1 MKGWLLKE
9 NAELQQQLESSEREK
24 QTVRQQLISSQRQN
38 QELRQRVS
46 LVCVELMQ
54 CNEVLLTAGD

>member
-1 MKGWLLKE
+1 MQAKDR
-9 NAELQQQLESSEREK
+9 ELREK
-24 QTVRQQLISSQRQN
+24 ATVRQQLISSQRQN

-46 LVCVELMQ
+46 QVCVELMQ

>member
-1 MKGWLLKE
+1 MKDWLLKE
-9 NAELQQQLESSEREK
+9 NTELQQQRESSDREK
-24 QTVRQQLISSQRQN
+24 QTVRQHLISSQRWI

-46 LVCVELMQ
+46 EVCVELMQ